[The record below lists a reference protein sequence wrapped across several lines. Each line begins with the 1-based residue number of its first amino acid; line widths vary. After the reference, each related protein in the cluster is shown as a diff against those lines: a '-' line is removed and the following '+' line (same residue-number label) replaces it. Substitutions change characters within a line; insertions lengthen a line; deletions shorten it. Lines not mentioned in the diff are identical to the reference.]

1 MERERGRPSRSQE
14 AHQTERNWRQELH
27 AQLSRTYRE
36 RGSLGDPSDV
46 PSTVLRLTR
55 SLLDAGKGLLLWRQD
70 GGDGE
75 LALAAAGGFEHSP
88 EDSAVVRHLAE
99 EVLERDQTVREE
111 NLETE
116 ADRRTAADE
125 EIEDLI
131 AVPIYLQEEFHGVM
145 VRANNP
151 GGFDDY
157 GAMRCCS
164 RWVTK
169 PAWCSRTS
177 GSGGSCAPRS
187 WCRGRAGEHHR
198 GQRPLYHGAKAD
210 WLTSLPAE

>member
-1 MERERGRPSRSQE
+1 
-14 AHQTERNWRQELH
+14 
-27 AQLSRTYRE
+27 
-36 RGSLGDPSDV
+36 LGDTSDV
-46 PSTVLRLTR
+46 PSTVLRLTG
-55 SLLDAGKGLLLWRQD
+55 SLLDAEKGLLLWRQD

-75 LALAAAGGFEHSP
+75 LALAAAEGFEHSP
-88 EDSAVVRHLAE
+88 EDSAVVRRLAE

-131 AVPIYLQEEFHGVM
+131 AVPIYLQDEFHGVV

-157 GAMRCCS
+157 GDEVLLSVGDQAAGLVLQNERLRGELRASFLVPWAC
-164 RWVTK
+164 W
-169 PAWCSRTS
+169 RT
-177 GSGGSCAPRS
+177 P
-187 WCRGRAGEHHR
+187 
-198 GQRPLYHGAKAD
+198 
-210 WLTSLPAE
+210 